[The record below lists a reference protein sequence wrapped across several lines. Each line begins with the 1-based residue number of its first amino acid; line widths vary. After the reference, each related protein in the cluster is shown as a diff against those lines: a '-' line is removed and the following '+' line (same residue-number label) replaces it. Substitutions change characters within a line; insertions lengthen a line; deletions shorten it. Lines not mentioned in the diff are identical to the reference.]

1 MKEEDLI
8 IISVTDN
15 DAQQIGVRIDYE
27 VLEQLDNTTLYTII
41 GIIDVMKT
49 RIGLI
54 LDESECEEDE
64 EEEVSDIDKL
74 LKDIESD
81 STE

>member
-27 VLEQLDNTTLYTII
+27 VLEQLDNNTLYTII

-74 LKDIESD
+74 LKDIEGD
-81 STE
+81 VE

>member
-74 LKDIESD
+74 LKDIEGD
-81 STE
+81 VE